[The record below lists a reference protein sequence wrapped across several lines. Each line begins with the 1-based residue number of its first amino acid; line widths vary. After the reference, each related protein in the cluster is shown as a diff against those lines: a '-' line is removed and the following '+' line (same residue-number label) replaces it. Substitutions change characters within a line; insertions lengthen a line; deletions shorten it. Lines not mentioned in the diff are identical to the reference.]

1 MRDTRRAERAMKLL
15 RGLVALFACLA
26 VVLAVAGCSKD
37 SSHGDFQQDEN
48 ENQSHDQDQDH
59 DSPGLTIE
67 QEILDLINA
76 VRADAGLKPLARNSM
91 MDALALQHSKDMN
104 AARLLSHDGFQTRA
118 KEIMGELA
126 ASHVGENVAVGY
138 SSASAFV
145 EGWLGSKGHRDNI
158 MNPSFAWTGIG
169 YFNGYATQ
177 IFCD

>member
-1 MRDTRRAERAMKLL
+1 MKLL

-26 VVLAVAGCSKD
+26 LVLSITGCSKD
-37 SSHGDFQQDEN
+37 SGQGDFQQDKN
-48 ENQSHDQDQDH
+48 ENQSHDQDQ

-76 VRADAGLKPLARNSM
+76 ARADEGLKPLARNSM

-145 EGWLGSKGHRDNI
+145 EGWLGSEGHRHNI
-158 MNPSFAWTGIG
+158 MNASFARTGIG
-169 YFNGYATQ
+169 YFDGYATQ